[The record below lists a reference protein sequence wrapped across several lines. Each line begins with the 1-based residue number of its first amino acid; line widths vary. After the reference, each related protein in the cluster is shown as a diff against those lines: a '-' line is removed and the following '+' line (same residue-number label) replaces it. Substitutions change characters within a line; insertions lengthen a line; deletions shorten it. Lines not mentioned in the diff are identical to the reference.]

1 MTQQQLA
8 WLANATIPFL
18 LCVFISC
25 SIGALPAS
33 KRAAAFACRVALA
46 LLITFVLAH
55 INHWMV
61 LWKGHHLFPSGHM
74 TFYLSVATSF
84 FLLDRRS
91 AILTV
96 PVALLYAWLIVDLDY
111 HSWLDLFGAMILSIP
126 VTLYCHRYILPNA
139 EKEPA

>member
-1 MTQQQLA
+1 
-8 WLANATIPFL
+8 
-18 LCVFISC
+18 
-25 SIGALPAS
+25 
-33 KRAAAFACRVALA
+33 
-46 LLITFVLAH
+46 
-55 INHWMV
+55 
-61 LWKGHHLFPSGHM
+61 M

-111 HSWLDLFGAMILSIP
+111 HSWFDLFGAMILSIP